1 MSKEGSLNT
10 QGTIAVT
17 GASRGIGAAIA
28 GELASRG
35 FTVAC
40 LNRSGQPPA
49 ATALQPES
57 RARLVGITCDVT
69 KEADIKPA
77 LKAASALGPPLVGVV
92 NNAGIMQG
100 GRSSDISTDEF
111 AAVLQTNLLGPFA
124 VCQAAFPYLQ
134 AHGSSLIVNIG
145 SFWGQMGIKRY
156 AAYCASKAAVAALT
170 RCLGVEW
177 AKQGIRV
184 LDVAPGY
191 IETDINADE
200 MKEEEVQKFL
210 ESRLPAGRI
219 GKPEEVARLVAAL
232 FCENIEYLN
241 ATTIYIDGGQGP
253 AL

>member
-1 MSKEGSLNT
+1 MNT

-69 KEADIKPA
+69 KEDDIKPA

-92 NNAGIMQG
+92 NNAGIMQD

-191 IETDINADE
+191 IETDINANEMREDE
-200 MKEEEVQKFL
+200 VKKFL

-219 GKPEEVARLVAAL
+219 GKPEEVARLVAVL